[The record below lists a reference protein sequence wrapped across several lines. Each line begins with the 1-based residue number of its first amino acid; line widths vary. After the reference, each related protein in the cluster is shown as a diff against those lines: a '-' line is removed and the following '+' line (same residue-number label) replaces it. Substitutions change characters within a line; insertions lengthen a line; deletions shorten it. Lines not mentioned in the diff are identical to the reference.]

1 MMSGGFVVSDWSLIS
16 YLAKI
21 SKKFGCRIESTII
34 SESKVEFT
42 LYNELYRVASEPIIW
57 MVNKVDAEQFLNDL
71 EIEAMHFKENV
82 EDYADKVITQ
92 PCKNI
97 KKIEL
102 VEGS

>member
-1 MMSGGFVVSDWSLIS
+1 MSDWSFVS

-21 SKKFGCRIESTII
+21 SKKFGCRIEGVVVSAL
-34 SESKVEFT
+34 KVEFT

-82 EDYADKVITQ
+82 ADYADKVVTQ
-92 PCKNI
+92 PCANI

-102 VEGS
+102 MEGS

>member
-1 MMSGGFVVSDWSLIS
+1 MSDWSLIS

-21 SKKFGCRIESTII
+21 SKKFGCRIEGSII
-34 SESKVEFT
+34 SASKVEFT
-42 LYNELYRVASEPIIW
+42 LHNELYRVSSEPIAW

-82 EDYADKVITQ
+82 ADYADKVVTG
-92 PCKNI
+92 PCL

-102 VEGS
+102 MEGS